1 MVLTPFKIAVLGF
14 TMFLVISVLAYGV
27 LSRKNKKR
35 RAGDRGRL
43 KGHEKRNFLQAE
55 VFRKKG
61 DFINAAKI
69 LESINLKR
77 EAIDLLEK
85 NNLID
90 EAANILKRNGHHHRA
105 AELFSRHSRMKEA
118 SQCFERAN
126 LFDKAAA
133 AANASGDFS
142 RAMKLFELNNNYTG
156 MANCYLELGEL
167 SKAATLFVKVGK
179 PHKALKLYPTI
190 VESVPDIS
198 LLSLSPE
205 EVVVIKE
212 AIISGELDA
221 SLGNILNKENLLAE
235 TVVELVKNNN
245 INKAQDL
252 FLKSTRDLGPQL
264 IAMETL
270 SLDETKQLAQLLEH
284 SSSFK
289 YAGILYERLELFI
302 EAASAFGNGED
313 YERAAH
319 CYERGNE
326 KEKAREMRFK
336 LAAHGPITP
345 KDKPLSTNS
354 DNPFVIGEST
364 SSPGLPTTNAPEVA
378 EVAEVAEDSTQVVEA
393 ASQSAFSLSTP
404 PPSEPN
410 NANVDNFH
418 KSKFLKDLNFEEK
431 NMLKE
436 IAKELDFFAK
446 SIILD
451 IDAEPEG
458 VYFLLEGKIRCLR
471 KNGNK
476 FVELDQI
483 TPPAT
488 IGEFWLLIEQPSS
501 VRFEAIEDCKLLK
514 IDRHSFHEVLDKN
527 GAIARKIYK
536 SFTKRLVR
544 KLITPENKKGKAS

>member
-1 MVLTPFKIAVLGF
+1 MALTPFKIVVLGF
-14 TMFLVISVLAYGV
+14 TMFLVISVLAYSV

-43 KGHEKRNFLQAE
+43 KGHEKRNFRQAE
-55 VFRKKG
+55 VFRKNG

-105 AELFSRHSRMKEA
+105 AELYARHKKMKEA
-118 SQCFERAN
+118 SQCFERAS

-133 AANASGDFS
+133 AANESGDFS
-142 RAMKLFELNNNYTG
+142 RALKLYELSNNYTG

-167 SKAATLFVKVGK
+167 SKAAALFVKVGK

-205 EVVVIKE
+205 EIDVIKE

-235 TVVELVKNNN
+235 TVVELVKNNS
-245 INKAQDL
+245 INKARDL
-252 FLKSTRDLGPQL
+252 FLKSTRDLGPKL
-264 IAMETL
+264 IALESLSSEET
-270 SLDETKQLAQLLEH
+270 TQLAQLLEH

-289 YAGILYERLELFI
+289 YAGILYERLELFV
-302 EAASAFGNGED
+302 EAASAFSNGED

-336 LAAHGPITP
+336 LAAHGPIIP
-345 KDKPLSTNS
+345 KDNPLATNS
-354 DNPFVIGEST
+354 DNPFAIGEAT
-364 SSPGLPTTNAPEVA
+364 SSQDLPTTNAPEVA
-378 EVAEVAEDSTQVVEA
+378 EDSTQVVEV
-393 ASQSAFSLSTP
+393 ASPNAFSLSPP
-404 PPSEPN
+404 PPSEPD

-436 IAKELDFFAK
+436 IAKELDFFANA
-446 SIILD
+446 IILD

-476 FVELDQI
+476 FIELDQI

-544 KLITPENKKGKAS
+544 KLINPHNNVGKAS